1 MRHARARLRRYTRR
15 RKAVYGRLAE
25 ADRQRVNDWTERA
38 YPHTT
43 VKALE
48 DQDGFLADCDAARG
62 AITVGRTE
70 HEALEEMRSALVDWA
85 SLMLWRGQ
93 PLPDIGA
100 AARNDGE

>member
-1 MRHARARLRRYTRR
+1 MPDFAVTPGAERRCMAGWLRRT
-15 RKAVYGRLAE
+15 GSE
-25 ADRQRVNDWTERA
+25 STTGQSGA

-48 DQDGFLADCDAARG
+48 DHDGFLADCDAARG

-93 PLPDIGA
+93 PLPDIAA
-100 AARNDGE
+100 AARNDEE